1 MIAPSSTN
9 DLLELVRKSGIVR
22 AELFDTHLREYPDLP
37 TDAVQSAAA
46 LVKSGLLTRFQAKL
60 LLTGRYRGFKLGPYV
75 VKEQIGQG
83 GMGAVYLAEHETLR
97 RLVALK
103 VLTLAK
109 KDANSKLTVERF
121 QREARAAAALDHP
134 NIVRMHDV
142 GKHADIHYLAMEY
155 VEGQTLEQILTSGG
169 PITPSRAVE
178 YIAQAAAGLQHAYEK
193 GFIHRDIKPANL
205 MLAKDGTIK
214 ILDMGLARSFTDES
228 DKLTEMLDKGAVVG
242 TADFISPEQ
251 AMNAPNIDIRSDIYN
266 LGATLFTLITGKS
279 PFSGNTTQKLLQ
291 HQLKD
296 APSLMTFDRTLPN
309 GLAEV
314 VGKMLQKKPERRYQ
328 TPAEVI
334 SALANWLPEH
344 GAGRVMMGLSN
355 TDLGSSGKLQNTL
368 NEIAASGTRRLN
380 GTRIGNDK
388 KKPWALWGGA
398 AALVVVAAGIVAYA
412 VLPTSLPNT
421 NGTTV
426 VANSSPVT
434 PIEPNKAIPKSNP
447 IPTAK
452 SAPKFVTPVTVPIRV
467 LVQKPLFRFD
477 AVAVPKFAITWKE
490 MLANQPSLGL
500 PKGIALECWKPDADA
515 AFRAEILDDVAG
527 LTVTNLTHASA
538 AQLSFDIER
547 GCECPLADGKE
558 YRFRVAYRT
567 TPGNTGYFDVK
578 DPQHKTIKRQ
588 ALADTAGRWSAEEFS
603 WTRPE
608 GVPIRIVV
616 GSDNVGAEKAVS
628 IGALEIFDPNDLALS
643 KPVERILL
651 APDFSQYPLFSERGK
666 LVAAE
671 NNPKLR
677 TWTVVSMT
685 GTPPPKWTARTWST
699 MSEVEW
705 SIEKIE
711 NEPAIGFRTASGV
724 GSMMLFTPPFAT
736 LSGKC
741 RLTFTYRTEGNNPN
755 ISLKFS
761 PLVIDQVQDWNIAKL
776 AATDGK
782 WVTTTLD
789 VDLKGTKSGFFEFH
803 NVNTKGLWAWVKN
816 LKVTETV
823 APPASPKPAVQI
835 LLAPD
840 FTKYPLYR
848 ERGKLVVDEAN
859 PKNRNWTVVSKT
871 GSQPPQWTGST
882 YRLSE
887 GEWSVEKLDE
897 EPAIGFRTAS
907 GEGSMMLFA
916 PQFDTTSGK
925 CLLTLTYRTETG
937 NENVLLRFK
946 PQRPGNVMAWDVAK
960 LSATD
965 GQWVTKTFDV
975 DLKGSKGGFFEFHNI
990 NTKGLWAWIKNLTV
1004 AEVGEDPKPTSAD
1017 GSIVYAA
1024 DFGTMKPAKFHFAD
1038 SNFTGD
1044 SRPNLPTGIGANC
1057 WKSASIA
1064 EFSAEEMDGKVG
1076 FGITNLNDEIS
1087 AQIHVH
1093 DLGDLMP
1100 SRMYRIRLEYL
1111 TQNDAV
1117 GRVSVRKPS
1126 ENYTTVNDF
1135 ELASTGGKWKTAT
1148 FDIVALAGIKL
1159 DMQISSQTVGEG
1171 NRLAVHKVEILET
1184 KSP

>member
-9 DLLELVRKSGIVR
+9 DLLDLVRKSGIVR

-37 TDAVQSAAA
+37 TDAVQSAAT

-103 VLTLAK
+103 VLTLSK
-109 KDANSKLTVERF
+109 KDANSKLTIDRF

-214 ILDMGLARSFTDES
+214 ILDMGLARSFTDDS
-228 DKLTEMLDKGAVVG
+228 DKLTEVLDKGAVVG

-344 GAGRVMMGLSN
+344 GAGRVMVGLSS

-368 NEIAASGTRRLN
+368 NEIAASGTRRLS

-398 AALVVVAAGIVAYA
+398 AALVLAAIGVVLYA
-412 VLPTSLPNT
+412 VLPTSTPNT
-421 NGTTV
+421 SGTSV
-426 VANSSPVT
+426 VANSPPVT
-434 PIEPNKAIPKSNP
+434 PTNPNKAITKSNP
-447 IPTAK
+447 IPTSKTPPK
-452 SAPKFVTPVTVPIRV
+452 SVSPVTVPIRV
-467 LVQKPLFRFD
+467 LAQKPLFRFD
-477 AVAVPKFAITWKE
+477 AVAVPKFEITWKE

-515 AFRAEILDDVAG
+515 AYRGEILNGVAG
-527 LTVTNLTHASA
+527 LSVSNLTHASS

-567 TPGNTGYFDVK
+567 TPSTTGYFDVK
-578 DPQHKTIKRQ
+578 DSQHKTLKRQ
-588 ALADTAGRWSAEEFS
+588 ALADTAGRWSAEEFT
-603 WTRPE
+603 WTRPD

-616 GSDNVGAEKAVS
+616 GSDNVGAENAVS
-628 IGALEIFDPNDLALS
+628 IGALEIFDPNDLVLP
-643 KPVERILL
+643 KPMERILL

-666 LVAAE
+666 LVVDEA
-671 NNPKLR
+671 NPKNR
-677 TWTVVSMT
+677 KWTVVSKT

-705 SIEKIE
+705 AVEKIE
-711 NEPAIGFRTASGV
+711 NESAIGFRSASGV
-724 GSMMLFTPPFAT
+724 GSMMLFTPPFEAP
-736 LSGKC
+736 SRKC
-741 RLTFTYRTEGNNPN
+741 RLSFTYRTEENNPN

-761 PLVIDQVQDWNIAKL
+761 PLVIDQVKDWNIAKL

-782 WVTTTLD
+782 WVTMTLD

-803 NVNTKGLWAWVKN
+803 NVNAKGLWAWVRN
-816 LKVTETV
+816 LTVTEAV
-823 APPASPKPAVQI
+823 APPESPKSTEQI

-848 ERGKLVVDEAN
+848 ERGKLVVDEAD
-859 PKNRNWTVVSKT
+859 PKNRKWTVVSKT
-871 GSQPPQWTGST
+871 GSQPPQWSGGTF
-882 YRLSE
+882 RHMSE
-887 GEWSVEKLDE
+887 GEWSVEKIDDE
-897 EPAIGFRTAS
+897 PVIGFRTAS

-916 PQFDTTSGK
+916 PQFDATSGK
-925 CLLTLTYRTETG
+925 CLLTITYRTETG

-946 PQRPGNVMAWDVAK
+946 PQRPGNAMAWDVAK
-960 LSATD
+960 LPATD
-965 GQWVTKTFDV
+965 GQWATKTFDV

-990 NTKGLWAWIKNLTV
+990 NMKGLWAWIKNLTV
-1004 AEVGEDPKPTSAD
+1004 AEVAEDPKPTSAD
-1017 GSIVYAA
+1017 GSIVYTA
-1024 DFGTMKPAKFHFAD
+1024 DFGTMKPAKFNFAD

-1044 SRPNLPTGIGANC
+1044 SRPNLPTGIGADC

-1064 EFSAEEMDGKVG
+1064 EFSAEEIDGKVG

-1087 AQIHVH
+1087 AQIHVR
-1093 DLGDLMP
+1093 DLGNLIP
-1100 SRMYRIRLEYL
+1100 SRTYRVRLENL

-1117 GRVSVRKPS
+1117 GRVSVRKPGGS
-1126 ENYTTVNDF
+1126 YTPINEIDLT
-1135 ELASTGGKWKTAT
+1135 STGGKWKMAT
-1148 FDIVALAGIKL
+1148 FDFVAPAGIKL

-1171 NRLAVHKVEILET
+1171 NRLTVHKVEILEA
-1184 KSP
+1184 K